1 MRVSPFARASRPA
14 PVAGSRTS
22 VRVARKPLPRAV
34 QERDGDGTAPWRGKL
49 LRRLLVM
56 DVILAITCLAYWRSL
71 AGVSGSDYW
80 YPVSVAAIAIG
91 ATLAHLAV
99 TGRRAFLERGRQLHA
114 AETGSSLPEGTVK
127 IALVAAVSVLYVAA
141 LAQTGAIA
149 ATFVLVIVL
158 GRIAGWRSWLRL
170 CAAGALLSLI
180 AYYVFVRLLLYPI
193 PGLPGFLA

>member
-1 MRVSPFARASRPA
+1 MRAPPFARAGRPA
-14 PVAGSRTS
+14 PAAGNRAS
-22 VRVARKPLPRAV
+22 VRMARKPLPRAIRK
-34 QERDGDGTAPWRGKL
+34 RDGNGTAPWQGKL

-80 YPVSVAAIAIG
+80 YPVSVAVIAIG
-91 ATLAHLAV
+91 ATVAHLVA
-99 TGRRAFLERGRQLHA
+99 TGRRAFLERGRDGHA
-114 AETGSSLPEGTVK
+114 AEAGSSFPESAVK
-127 IALVAAVSVLYVAA
+127 IALVAAISVLYVAA
-141 LAQTGAIA
+141 LARTGVIA